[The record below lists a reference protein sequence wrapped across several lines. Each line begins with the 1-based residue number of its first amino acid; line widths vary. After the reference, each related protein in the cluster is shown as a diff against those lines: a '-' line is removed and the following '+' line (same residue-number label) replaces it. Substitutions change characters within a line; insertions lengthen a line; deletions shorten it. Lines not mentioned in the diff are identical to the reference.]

1 MATEEDDFILGEVA
15 WCGAETRLE
24 RGSASPASHSRGHT
38 VFLPTN
44 LASPTLSRGGA
55 PVLMA
60 HLGKVVL
67 FFSQGLRTDSGGQT
81 ISQKD
86 QEQGMPC
93 LSLSSRA
100 SSTPIQRTI
109 SGAYNPQ
116 DYLYRLS
123 HEGVLYMRRG
133 HPGTCSS
140 CD

>member
-1 MATEEDDFILGEVA
+1 MVTEEDDFILGEVA

-44 LASPTLSRGGA
+44 LASPTLSGGRA

-67 FFSQGLRTDSGGQT
+67 FFSQGLRTDSVGQT

-100 SSTPIQRTI
+100 SSAPIQRTI
-109 SGAYNPQ
+109 SDYNPQ
-116 DYLYRLS
+116 NYLYRFS